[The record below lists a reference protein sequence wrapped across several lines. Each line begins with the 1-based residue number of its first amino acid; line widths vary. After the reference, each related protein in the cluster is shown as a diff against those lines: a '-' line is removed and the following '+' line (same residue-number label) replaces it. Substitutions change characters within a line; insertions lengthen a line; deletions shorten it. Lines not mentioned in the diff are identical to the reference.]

1 MWPVDIVKA
10 RMCKIWRHLV
20 VTKKKNPQT
29 DLFYEYIYN
38 YYVPSGKTLMLSWLN
53 NFWLLIFDDVDL
65 QQTLSLSFVMLWLK
79 AG

>member
-1 MWPVDIVKA
+1 MAASSGNKE
-10 RMCKIWRHLV
+10 
-20 VTKKKNPQT
+20 KNPQT

-65 QQTLSLSFVMLWLK
+65 QQTLSLSFVMLRLK